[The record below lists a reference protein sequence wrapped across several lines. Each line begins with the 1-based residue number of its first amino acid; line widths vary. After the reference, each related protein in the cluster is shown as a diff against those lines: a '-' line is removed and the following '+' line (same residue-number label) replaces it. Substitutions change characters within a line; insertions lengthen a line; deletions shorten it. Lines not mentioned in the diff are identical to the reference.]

1 MTLIELVA
9 AAVGTVAA
17 VAMVVAI
24 WTVDFGQ

>member
-1 MTLIELVA
+1 MTIAEFVA

-24 WTVDFGQ
+24 WTIDFGQ